1 LTELH
6 FDPESHS
13 YTLNGVALP
22 SVTEIIGAVVPK
34 PFAVAVQYGRR
45 CALQGI
51 DPDAKRD
58 DAAKLGTQIHLAF
71 ASLAAGEK
79 VDDFDYP
86 DGAAG
91 FIKGCRR
98 FIDDHGPEF
107 LASERKT
114 YSETHSYAGTLDAH
128 VKFTRGNYK
137 GRTARVDLKTGRV
150 YPDSHFPQLEAYEGA
165 EVERGQGSSDFRAVL
180 KVTPKG
186 SYKIVESTD
195 DFEDFLVLKAHYDS
209 VQRRSA
215 KRS

>member
-1 LTELH
+1 MSELH
-6 FDPESHS
+6 FNADDHT
-13 YTLNGVALP
+13 YTLHGKPVP
-22 SVTEIIGAVVPK
+22 SVTEIINAVVPK
-34 PFAVAVQYGRR
+34 LFERAMWYGWRL
-45 CALQGI
+45 AKQGLNPE
-51 DPDAKRD
+51 DKRTE
-58 DAAKLGTQIHLAF
+58 AANLGTQVHLAF
-71 ASLAAGEK
+71 ASLAAGEE

-86 DGAAG
+86 DEAAG
-91 FIKGCRR
+91 FIKACRR

-128 VKFTRGNYK
+128 VKFTRGEYK
-137 GRTARVDLKTGRV
+137 ERTARLDLKTGRV

-165 EVERGQGSSDFRAVL
+165 EVERGQDPSDFRAVL